1 MKHRLLALLA
11 AALLPFAA
19 PALEIAPEPLD
30 SLSLD
35 GALENENATFTL
47 AFSLKAGEKTALPV
61 VAGEVAF
68 LKAKLPAGATIRP
81 EGDAFV
87 LETPARFAW
96 FRSDKPVPVE
106 ITFAARVTAK
116 PDGWNEAVFR
126 LPPSTL
132 KRIRVTA
139 EKAETDVEFPGGRLI
154 ERLPA
159 AGRLEA
165 SAFLAPSPE
174 TVVRW
179 KPQLR
184 KQDGELVA
192 TCEANVLAAT
202 AVGGLRLDTLFTYRI
217 SQGSLQKI
225 EIRVPESLNITA
237 VNGAEVQ
244 EWKLAPPADG
254 ARLLAVVLRRPWETA
269 YRLQVV
275 GDMPLSDMPCRFD
288 LPVLQPLG
296 VMRASGFLM
305 AGADTAVKL
314 ALRKTAGLTQID
326 QAAFP
331 AAALD
336 APAAPRAKPQRNA
349 FAWQYANLPYTLSLE
364 AEDIV
369 SEYTSDDR
377 LVLSVEDRDLVLNA
391 STEIEFRDAPARE
404 VVLETD
410 PAWSIAAVTGSQ
422 LADYDVRDA
431 GGLRQIRLT
440 FKSAQL
446 GRALFELRLERSL
459 AAGEESF
466 AVPRLRLA
474 GAKNQRGYVA
484 ASAET
489 GLRLKQARIAG
500 LRDVHVGSLPF
511 RLPDLQLAYRYRDA
525 DWSAELAVERTKPAL
540 YAEVFNLCSIGE
552 GVLYGSAS
560 ISCHISGAPARSLK
574 LKIPERLQNIEFT
587 GRDIRNWSRTGE
599 VWTVTLQEKVIGAY
613 TLLVTFDQRLD
624 YAAADFDAGGLS
636 MLDAEGEVGYLV
648 IAGDGNLAVA
658 EKTLS
663 PGLLRIDREEI
674 PTAYALL
681 VNMPVA
687 AAYKYVG
694 APPAAAFAF
703 TRYDT
708 ERMIDQI
715 VDHTT
720 LETRL
725 GRDGE
730 AVTKAVYFIKN
741 ASQQYLAVA
750 LPAGAKLWKVQTGT
764 DENSMKEVT
773 ALKGETATL
782 IPIGRL
788 RDPNTALRVELS
800 YASAVAPLGRLGGT
814 VLLEAPGVRE
824 TQSTFARWTVMAPEG
839 RVLTVTGGSLPA
851 DRSRDAAL
859 WQVLRNVAIL
869 WLAPVLAE
877 PAVGT
882 VGLAVLAALALI
894 LFARGRGRG
903 VGMAVALSLVLL
915 VIGMLAGGGLSQL
928 LHLPEPFALRHV
940 SWSGG
945 ESAVSASRVLNL
957 ENGKPA
963 LLTLDV
969 SPKWLGAGFPR
980 LLLLATL
987 ALGIAFAAVNLL
999 RGKRGPF
1006 LVTALILMAVG
1017 LSALAAGRAI
1027 LTVALAAGPPL
1038 LLAWTLLAGAR
1049 RAGLR
1054 RRAATEEPEP
1064 PALPADAG
1072 AASLRGLFL
1081 ALCVGASLV
1090 AGLLRAEDKAPA
1102 PLPPPDLVLE
1112 NVALTLQAPL
1122 LNRHSE
1128 QAIPVRAVFTVKAEQ
1143 PGSFLAAGPDAVL
1156 TEVPEP
1162 SPNYKVERQE
1172 RGAVVTISNKG
1183 TYEIRLAYVLPALVE
1198 GPAADSWGVR
1208 LFHPAAKTAGAELRI
1223 PASPVDVTF
1232 AAGAARHAERE
1243 EAGATVVVLNPT
1255 AEPVCEIRWKPRARK
1270 TQLEETLFF
1279 AEVLTFAAFE
1289 PGVVEL
1295 TALCALQ
1302 IAQGQVQAVAFD
1314 IPAGMNVTAVTA
1326 PGLSTWR
1333 TDSDSR
1339 QLEALFEKPVSGN
1352 LNVSLTLQVPRDG
1365 LPYTASLSAPV
1376 VRGSARQ
1383 RGAFALAVP
1392 DSVQIAV
1399 TNTAG
1404 VSAMAIE
1411 DFPALATPAARTGTA
1426 ARTLKRAYRY
1436 QQPPASLAVTAEKV
1450 VPEIRVVEK
1459 AALSIGDERIVLS
1472 SQLDVSV
1479 ARAGIFSLTL
1489 GIPAGY
1495 DVETLTGQ
1503 EVSHWDDLKDGTNR
1517 AVVVHFQRQALDTR
1531 RLNVVISRMEK
1542 GIEKTILLPRLD
1554 VREAVK
1560 HSGTLTVSGER
1571 GVRLSTESREG
1582 TVEVNPRE
1590 LGLADAK
1597 VLAYSLLRPGWAVTL
1612 SAEVLAPTLKPEV
1625 LHSVDLAEGVM
1636 RETALIRYAIENAG
1650 CKIFRL
1656 QAPRPGA
1663 ALTITGRGVSKAFEA
1678 DREKGIWQVELA
1690 NKAEQTL
1697 LLKATCQSP
1706 FDPAARQV
1714 AVLPFRTL
1722 DTESQRG
1729 YVTVTASG
1737 RMQVKPVG
1745 DPAGLKPEDARG
1757 LPADFGAG
1765 DLSDAILCYRAVSPD
1780 YNLTL
1785 DVRRHGS
1792 ETVLPARVRSLK
1804 LTSVLAENGQ
1814 MLTRAEMDL
1823 DAGDLRFLTLTL
1835 PEEADRLWSVF
1846 VNGKVG
1852 RASRDGRAYRIPL
1865 ESSLEGEATALDI
1878 QYAGVGPDRG
1888 SLAAPRFDLPLNNVT
1903 WSVYLRPGRVYFG
1916 IGGDFTLAERE
1927 QGPVVFD
1934 QSSYS
1939 MKNKLLLTSNLSR
1952 AKTVM
1957 AKGESLIRKGSQ
1969 KEARQALESA
1979 MNYSQGQADMNEDA
1993 RIQYNTLI
2001 RNQAVVG
2008 LAQRGLEM
2016 RQERQTDQEASPQAQ
2031 QQASGFNAGNF
2042 TPEYQRQIEQ
2052 TLSADESANLYAVA
2066 DKIIGQQRAAVA
2078 VARAIRVTLPEQGV
2092 KIAVNRPLVIHPN
2105 AELRLTWNSIPEAP
2119 WRKTGALAL
2128 VLAALAVCSAVV
2140 GKKKQVPHLP

>member
-30 SLSLD
+30 ALSLD

-47 AFSLKAGEKTALPV
+47 SFNLKAGEKTELPV
-61 VAGEVAF
+61 VAGPVAF
-68 LKAKLPAGATIRP
+68 LKAKLPPGATIRP
-81 EGDAFV
+81 QGDAFV
-87 LETPARFAW
+87 LEMPARFGW
-96 FRSDKPVPVE
+96 FRSDRTVPVE

-116 PDGWNEAVFR
+116 PDGWNEAAFR

-132 KRIRVTA
+132 RRIRVTA

-159 AGRLEA
+159 GDRLEA
-165 SAFLAPSPE
+165 TAFLAPAPE

-202 AVGGLRLDTLFTYRI
+202 AVGGLRLDTLFTYRV
-217 SQGSLQKI
+217 SQGALRKI
-225 EIRVPESLNITA
+225 EIRVPDSLNITE
-237 VNGAEVQ
+237 VNGAEIQ
-244 EWKLAPPADG
+244 EWKIAPAADG
-254 ARLLAVVLRRPWETA
+254 ARLLTVILRRPWETA
-269 YRLQVV
+269 YRLQVI
-275 GDMPLSDMPCRFD
+275 GDRPLSDMPCRFD

-314 ALRKTAGLTQID
+314 SLRHTAGLTQID
-326 QAAFP
+326 QTAFP
-331 AAALD
+331 TASLD

-391 STEIEFRDAPARE
+391 STEIEFRDAPSRE

-410 PAWSIAAVTGSQ
+410 PAWSVAAVTGSQ

-431 GGLRQIRLT
+431 GGLRHIRLT

-574 LKIPERLQNIEFT
+574 LKIPQRLQNIEFT
-587 GRDIRNWSRTGE
+587 GRDIRNWSHSGD
-599 VWTVTLQEKVIGAY
+599 VWTVTLQEKVIGAH

-636 MLDAEGEVGYLV
+636 VLDAEGEVGYLV

-694 APPAAAFAF
+694 APPDAAFAF

-708 ERMIDQI
+708 ERMIDQV

-764 DENSMKEVT
+764 DEKSMKEVT

-788 RDPNTALRVELS
+788 RDPNTPLRVELA

-839 RVLTVTGGSLPA
+839 RVLKVTGGSLPA
-851 DRSRDAAL
+851 DRSPDAAL

-869 WLAPVLAE
+869 WLAPVLAQ

-882 VGLAVLAALALI
+882 VGLALLAALALI

-903 VGMAVALSLVLL
+903 VGIAVLLSLVLL
-915 VIGMLAGGGLSQL
+915 VIGLLAGGVLSQIL
-928 LHLPEPFALRHV
+928 RLPEPFALRHV

-945 ESAVSASRVLNL
+945 ETAVSASRVLNL
-957 ENGKPA
+957 EDGKPA
-963 LLTLDV
+963 LLALDV
-969 SPKWLGAGFPR
+969 SPKSLGAGFPR

-987 ALGIAFAAVNLL
+987 ALGIALAAISLL
-999 RGKRGPF
+999 RGKRGP
-1006 LVTALILMAVG
+1006 LLIAALILMAVG
-1017 LSALAAGRAI
+1017 LSALATGRAL

-1038 LLAWTLLAGAR
+1038 LLAWAFLAGAW
-1049 RAGLR
+1049 RAGQR
-1054 RRAATEEPEP
+1054 RRAVTEEPPSAP

-1072 AASLRGLFL
+1072 AVTLRGIFL
-1081 ALCVGASLV
+1081 ALTVGASLL

-1102 PLPPPDLVLE
+1102 PPPPPDLVLE

-1128 QAIPVRAVFTVKAEQ
+1128 PAIPVQAVFTVKADK
-1143 PGSFLAAGPDAVL
+1143 PGAFLAAGPDAVL
-1156 TEVPEP
+1156 TEVPIP
-1162 SPNYKVERQE
+1162 SRDYKVERQE
-1172 RGAVVTISNKG
+1172 RGTVVTISNKG

-1198 GPAADSWGVR
+1198 GPAADFWGVR
-1208 LFHPAAKTAGAELRI
+1208 LFHPAARTAEAELRI
-1223 PASPVDVTF
+1223 PAIPVDVTF
-1232 AAGAARHAERE
+1232 TEGAARHTVRE
-1243 EAGATVVVLNPT
+1243 EAGATVVVVNPT
-1255 AEPVCEIRWKPRARK
+1255 AQPVCEIRWKPRARK

-1279 AEVLTFAAFE
+1279 AEVLTYAAFE

-1295 TALCALQ
+1295 SALCALQ
-1302 IAQGQVQAVAFD
+1302 IAQGQVQSVAFD
-1314 IPAGMNVTAVTA
+1314 IPAGMSVTAVTA

-1333 TDSDSR
+1333 YDSDSR
-1339 QLEALFEKPVSGN
+1339 QLEALFEKPVSGS
-1352 LNVSLTLQVPRDG
+1352 LNVALTLQVPREG
-1365 LPYTASLSAPV
+1365 LPYEAALSAPV
-1376 VRGSARQ
+1376 VRGAARQ

-1392 DSVQIAV
+1392 DTVQLAV
-1399 TNTAG
+1399 SRTTG

-1411 DFPALATPAARTGTA
+1411 DFPAPATPAPRIGAA

-1450 VPEIRVVEK
+1450 VPEIKAVEK

-1479 ARAGIFSLTL
+1479 ARAGIFSLAI

-1503 EVSHWDDLKDGTNR
+1503 EVSHWDEVKEGANR
-1517 AVVVHFQRQALDTR
+1517 AVVVHFQRQVLDTR
-1531 RLNVVISRMEK
+1531 RLNVVISRLEK

-1560 HSGTLTVSGER
+1560 HGGTLTVSGER
-1571 GVRLSTESREG
+1571 GVRLSTESRDG
-1582 TVEVNPRE
+1582 AVEVNPRE

-1597 VLAYSLLRPGWAVTL
+1597 VLAYSLLRPGWSVTL
-1612 SAEVLAPTLKPEV
+1612 SAEVLAPTLKPEL

-1636 RETALIRYAIENAG
+1636 RETAMIRYAIENAG

-1714 AVLPFRTL
+1714 TVLPFRTL
-1722 DTESQRG
+1722 DTENQRG

-1737 RMQVKPVG
+1737 RMQVKPAG
-1745 DPAGLKPEDARG
+1745 EPAGLKPEDARG
-1757 LPADFGAG
+1757 MPADFGAG

-1780 YNLTL
+1780 YSLAI

-1804 LTSVLAENGQ
+1804 LTSVLAGNNQ

-1835 PEEADRLWSVF
+1835 PEKTDRLWSVF

-1878 QYAGVGPDRG
+1878 QYAGVVPAAG
-1888 SLAAPRFDLPLNNVT
+1888 SLSAPRFDLPLNNVT
-1903 WSVYLRPGRVYFG
+1903 WSVYLRPGRLYYG

-1939 MKNKLLLTSNLSR
+1939 MKNRLLLANDLSR
-1952 AKTVM
+1952 AKSVM

-1969 KEARQALESA
+1969 KEARQALEAA
-1979 MNYSQGQADMNEDA
+1979 MNYSSGQADMNEDA

-2001 RNQAVVG
+2001 RNQAVMG

-2016 RQERQTDQEASPQAQ
+2016 RQERQTDQEAAAPAQ
-2031 QQASGFNAGNF
+2031 QQADGFNAGNF

-2092 KIAVNRPLVIHPN
+2092 KIEVTRPIVIHPN
-2105 AELRLTWNSIPEAP
+2105 AELRLTWRSLPEAP
-2119 WRKTGALAL
+2119 WRKAGSLVL
-2128 VLAALAVCSAVV
+2128 VLAALAVCMVV
-2140 GKKKQVPHLP
+2140 RKKK